1 MTLEGGACQGRF
13 SDVWFVN
20 RTNEITMIAR
30 KQLATAP
37 AGQRTLSVGSDFV
50 PTDNDPNFMTS
61 LARGLSVIRAFTDQE
76 PNLTI
81 AEVARLAG
89 ISRAAARRCLYTLAQ
104 LGYAGS
110 DGRTFCLRP
119 KMLTLGYAFLSSA
132 ALPQVLQPF
141 LERVSAT
148 LRESS
153 SAAVLEDGEIVYI
166 ARASTQRIM
175 SMELSVGSRLP
186 AYCTAMGRVL
196 LAHLPADQL
205 MGYLKSVQLEPLTE
219 LTITRRDELRHALDV
234 AREQGY
240 ALVDQELEVGLVSIA
255 VPVRNVGG
263 GVVAAMNV
271 SLQAARVAP
280 GDMDTRYLP
289 VLREAA
295 DEIKVR

>member
-1 MTLEGGACQGRF
+1 MTLQ
-13 SDVWFVN
+13 
-20 RTNEITMIAR
+20 

-37 AGQRTLSVGSDFV
+37 AGGRTLSLSTDVVSS
-50 PTDNDPNFMTS
+50 DNDPNFMTS

-153 SAAVLEDGEIVYI
+153 S
-166 ARASTQRIM
+166 
-175 SMELSVGSRLP
+175 
-186 AYCTAMGRVL
+186 
-196 LAHLPADQL
+196 
-205 MGYLKSVQLEPLTE
+205 
-219 LTITRRDELRHALDV
+219 
-234 AREQGY
+234 
-240 ALVDQELEVGLVSIA
+240 
-255 VPVRNVGG
+255 
-263 GVVAAMNV
+263 
-271 SLQAARVAP
+271 
-280 GDMDTRYLP
+280 
-289 VLREAA
+289 
-295 DEIKVR
+295 

>member
-1 MTLEGGACQGRF
+1 MTLQ
-13 SDVWFVN
+13 
-20 RTNEITMIAR
+20 

-37 AGQRTLSVGSDFV
+37 AGGRTLSLSTDVVSS
-50 PTDNDPNFMTS
+50 DNDPNFMTS

-76 PNLTI
+76 PNLSI
-81 AEVARLAG
+81 AEVAKLAG

-104 LGYAGS
+104 LGYADS
-110 DGRTFCLRP
+110 DGRTFFLRP

-153 SAAVLEDGEIVYI
+153 SAAVLEEDEIVYI

-175 SMELSVGSRLP
+175 SVELSVGSRLP

-205 MGYLKSVQLEPLTE
+205 TAYLRSAQLKPLTE
-219 LTITRRDELRHALDV
+219 LTITRRDV
-234 AREQGY
+234 VREQGY

-263 GVVAAMNV
+263 GVVAAINV
-271 SLQAARVAP
+271 SVQAARVAP
-280 GDMDTRYLP
+280 GEMDTRYLP